1 MLQAG
6 LSGGYS
12 LAAGGKTSWSGST
25 LEDLSVNRA
34 DRCSGGTLGAWT
46 GVPCRNN
53 GGTFS
58 GKLFWW
64 IFAVGHA
71 TIKPF
76 LVSLVFSCGERRG
89 CPEGVIGRFWGQ
101 AILTVGHSTIRL
113 FLVTLVASCG
123 KQRGRV
129 KRG

>member
-1 MLQAG
+1 MIASPLEILTIDRKFGFSLLVLQAG

-76 LVSLVFSCGERRG
+76 LVILVVSRRERCGHSG
-89 CPEGVIGRFWGQ
+89 GGIGRFWG
-101 AILTVGHSTIRL
+101 
-113 FLVTLVASCG
+113 
-123 KQRGRV
+123 
-129 KRG
+129 